1 MDPYSASSRPF
12 YHILCLTSIVPFS
25 RSDAI
30 LSAILNRLS
39 QVTPADSHG
48 CLLDACIEAT
58 EQYE

>member
-1 MDPYSASSRPF
+1 MGQYSAFLGPSRASLLSDLF
-12 YHILCLTSIVPFS
+12 L
-25 RSDAI
+25 RNDAI
-30 LSAILNRLS
+30 LAAILNRLS